1 MERRIIDVHTH
12 ILPNVDDGSRGI
24 EDTLTMLKNAKKEGV
39 TDIVFTPHFRLDMFL
54 TPASEDKR
62 VFNEVVSTAK
72 QNGININFYLG
83 QELHYSPKMLPLI
96 NSGEALTINNGKY
109 FLLEFSWHV
118 PCDFVS
124 IVKEYVEAGYTP
136 IVVHFERFPYYSLET
151 VRAMKNAGA
160 LMQINAFSLFKYEY
174 PEHTPRAME
183 MLDNDLVDFIASD
196 IHHYKK
202 YFIKDAYEFIT
213 QKYGEKRAKDL
224 FANNA
229 LKILGINE

>member
-1 MERRIIDVHTH
+1 MKRIIDLHTH
-12 ILPNVDDGSRGI
+12 ILPNVDDGSRGFD
-24 EDTLTMLKNAKKEGV
+24 DTIRMLKEAQDEGI

-54 TPASEDKR
+54 TPASQDKI
-62 VFNEVVSTAK
+62 VFEKVVSVAK
-72 QNGININFYLG
+72 ENGIDLNFYLG
-83 QELHYSPKMLPLI
+83 QELHYAPEMLSLI
-96 NSGEALTINNGKY
+96 QKGDALTLNNGKY

-124 IVKEYVEAGYTP
+124 IVKEYVKAGYTP

-160 LMQINAFSLFKYEY
+160 LMQINAFSLFGYEW

-202 YFIKDAYEFIT
+202 FFVKDAYEFIA
-213 QKYGEKRAKDL
+213 QKYGDARAEDL
-224 FANNA
+224 FKNNA
-229 LKILGINE
+229 LKILGIKE